1 MRVCMISAHTP
12 PEQSA
17 NALLPVM
24 LGGELTRHGVDVS
37 YVVHPTRDHPH
48 TPPADGVVLTP
59 RRGRGRFGRTI
70 GGAVLA
76 GSRMALGARG
86 PIKRSDVVHLH
97 SNGFIVEV
105 GAFLAQRFRKPSSRS
120 TARTSGT
127 TIRSATAGSGAP
139 YETRP
144 VASST
149 VKACSTSRRRSA
161 SRRIRRS

>member
-105 GAFLAQRFRKPSSRS
+105 GAFLAQRFRKPSIVTLYGTDVWHYDPVRHGRFGRAGGASPAAGHAAV
-120 TARTSGT
+120 ARRTRGL
-127 TIRSATAGSGAP
+127 AAGAGSA
-139 YETRP
+139 
-144 VASST
+144 
-149 VKACSTSRRRSA
+149 RS
-161 SRRIRRS
+161 